1 MVVTGYL
8 MSNVCENHYLGLQI
22 RVKGGDILNYN
33 FNYAWSPVT
42 ERPQTFD
49 WIDIRKDESTSLH
62 IRCYWLSD
70 EREEELSTLMATTID
85 SASTV
90 ALILVNTKND
100 FEVDAKFLSP
110 NEKCVFPVAVVTH
123 SVGQTLRGVFKNY
136 DREVQAK
143 MEITSVTTNI
153 QATEIKPAKPEQPQE
168 PQGLLLMT
176 QATIYCVLMNA
187 FVFSK
192 G

>member
-1 MVVTGYL
+1 

-33 FNYAWSPVT
+33 FTYAWSPVT
-42 ERPQTFD
+42 ECPQKFD

-85 SASTV
+85 CASTV

-110 NEKCVFPVAVVTH
+110 NEKCGFPVAVVTH
-123 SVGQTLRGVFKNY
+123 SVGQILREVFKNY

-168 PQGLLLMT
+168 PQGLLLIT
-176 QATIYCVLMNA
+176 QATLYCVLMNA

>member
-1 MVVTGYL
+1 M
-8 MSNVCENHYLGLQI
+8 
-22 RVKGGDILNYN
+22 KGGDILNYN
-33 FNYAWSPVT
+33 FTYAWSPVT
-42 ERPQTFD
+42 ERPQAFD

-110 NEKCVFPVAVVTH
+110 NEKCGFPVAVVTH
-123 SVGQTLRGVFKNY
+123 SVGQILREVFKNY
-136 DREVQAK
+136 DREVEAK

-153 QATEIKPAKPEQPQE
+153 RATEIKPAKPEQPQE

-176 QATIYCVLMNA
+176 QATLCCVLMNA